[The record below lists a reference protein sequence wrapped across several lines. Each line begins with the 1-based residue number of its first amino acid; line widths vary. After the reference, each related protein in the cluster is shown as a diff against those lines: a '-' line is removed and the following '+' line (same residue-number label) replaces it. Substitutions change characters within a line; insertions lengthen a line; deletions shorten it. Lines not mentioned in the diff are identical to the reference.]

1 MSKIVHIFY
10 FSFLAILCPPL
21 PQIQHGSIFQDTS
34 DGLANNYDSVAEY
47 TCEFGYILNGDAQI
61 RIVERTCQSD
71 GTWSGHEPTC
81 QATPCPTFSRT
92 QHGSLSQD
100 TYKDRF
106 ANNYENIAANTYYKG
121 MCVKQVEREIVL
133 LAKSGK
139 RPVFELL
146 HYACNLNKAN
156 YGKL

>member
-1 MSKIVHIFY
+1 MLVKPMISIIVF
-10 FSFLAILCPPL
+10 
-21 PQIQHGSIFQDTS
+21 
-34 DGLANNYDSVAEY
+34 V
-47 TCEFGYILNGDAQI
+47 
-61 RIVERTCQSD
+61 
-71 GTWSGHEPTC
+71 
-81 QATPCPTFSRT
+81 
-92 QHGSLSQD
+92 
-100 TYKDRF
+100 
-106 ANNYENIAANTYYKG
+106 G